1 MIGLSSTG
9 FTSGFPGFDIPGA
22 YTGKYGN
29 LGGELFKGGKK
40 GMAFDPLTLGL
51 GAVSSGFN
59 FLSGMNQAATSAN
72 GAQAQL
78 AAQNAAIEEGR
89 AQTKAALGST
99 IFQKAFDA
107 TTGEDLAFGRGLRE
121 AMFKT
126 GPLAER
132 QRAQEM
138 EGRRGLVG
146 LEGSA
151 ASQEARQKAN
161 REALKQSLA
170 ERQAGMAGMF
180 GPIAARDVG
189 TFFV

>member
-1 MIGLSSTG
+1 MTGISSAG
-9 FTSGFPGFDIPGA
+9 FTSGFPGFDIAGA
-22 YTGKYGN
+22 YTGKHGN

-40 GMAFDPLTLGL
+40 GMALDPLTLGL

-72 GAQAQL
+72 IAQAQL
-78 AAQNAAIEEGR
+78 AAQNAAIVEGR
-89 AQTKAALGST
+89 SQAKGALGSS
-99 IFQKAFDA
+99 IWNKVFDA

-132 QRAQEM
+132 QRSQEM

-151 ASQEARQKAN
+151 AAQELRQKAN
-161 REALKQSLA
+161 RDALKQSLA

>member
-1 MIGLSSTG
+1 MDFFTG
-9 FTSGFPGFDIPGA
+9 FNSASPGFDVAGA

-29 LGGELFKGGKK
+29 IGTDFLKKGKK
-40 GMAFDPLTLGL
+40 GMALDPLTLGL
-51 GAVSSGFN
+51 GALSSGFN
-59 FLSGMNQAATSAN
+59 FLSGQNQAATSAN
-72 GAQAQL
+72 IAQAQL
-78 AAQNAAIEEGR
+78 QAQNAAILEGR
-89 AQTKAALGST
+89 EQAKGALGSS
-99 IFQKAFDA
+99 IFNKVFDV
-107 TTGEDLAFGRGLRE
+107 TTGADLDFGRGLRE
-121 AMFKT
+121 ATFKT

-132 QRAQEM
+132 FRAQEM
-138 EGRRGLVG
+138 EGRRSLLG

-161 REALKQSLA
+161 RDALKQSLA